1 MIITRKLGF
10 LCPVSRAFRASDHGY
25 FCFLVVIL
33 VLMFGCSVVFGAPPQ
48 KPQPQRNNQE
58 EAVAPPG
65 TIGDSGYVV
74 PIPEIKMRSITGGP
88 PRKTP
93 PPELPAAPESSEPA
107 RREKQIEAPA
117 PEGPVAVPPAEKLT
131 PPKEPVTREKPA
143 ETAAPPKPQPPVEQ
157 QRDPVHIPESPQ
169 SAPAGPVESPS
180 TSPETTRLPFEP
192 SVRQPRESGPVKM
205 PREVPQT
212 EQRQEEKEL
221 DDEAP
226 PISTPQAPEEIMTAP
241 APKKEV
247 LKKRTEPI
255 QVPALMENRPAKNPL
270 TTIPIERMRVK
281 ESDTESVISLDSRKE
296 PETLPDPEPAS
307 TEPAHPEPP
316 TTKPIEQLPVKQPE
330 PSPIKQ
336 TEPPK
341 ETVPPSPAVQPEEQ
355 KEIVPTETLPQP
367 EEPAPAVG
375 KEEPI
380 RSPLD
385 SDAGN
390 GREVREYLKKTA
402 PILEEVSILMTRA
415 PSLSLADYDPSDPG
429 APLIPQE
436 LLLKMDSMK
445 RELQI
450 LDSKTFAIIPPP
462 QYTKFH
468 GLIREAITRTHQACD
483 AVYAYLKE
491 SNPENLQKI
500 RDSLGKARELIQ
512 RTRTPEN

>member
-1 MIITRKLGF
+1 M
-10 LCPVSRAFRASDHGY
+10 
-25 FCFLVVIL
+25 IL
-33 VLMFGCSVVFGAPPQ
+33 VLVFGCSVTFGAPPQ

-58 EAVAPPG
+58 EVAAPPG

-74 PIPEIKMRSITGGP
+74 PIPEIKMRSIIGGP

-93 PPELPAAPESSEPA
+93 PPERPAAPESSEPA
-107 RREKQIEAPA
+107 RPEKQIDSPVS
-117 PEGPVAVPPAEKLT
+117 EGPVAVPPAEKLT
-131 PPKEPVTREKPA
+131 PPPVTREKPA
-143 ETAAPPKPQPPVEQ
+143 EATAAPKPQPPVER
-157 QRDPVHIPESPQ
+157 QREPVHIPESPQ
-169 SAPAGPVESPS
+169 SAPAEPVESPS
-180 TSPETTRLPFEP
+180 TSPESTRLPFEP
-192 SVRQPRESGPVKM
+192 SVRQPRESGPVRM
-205 PREVPQT
+205 PREVPHT

-221 DDEAP
+221 DDEEAP

-241 APKKEV
+241 APKKEI
-247 LKKRTEPI
+247 LKKRTEPLH
-255 QVPALMENRPAKNPL
+255 VPALMENRPAKNPL

-281 ESDTESVISLDSRKE
+281 EGDSESAISLDSRKE

-316 TTKPIEQLPVKQPE
+316 PIKQMEQLPAKQPEPSPVKQPE
-330 PSPIKQ
+330 P
-336 TEPPK
+336 PK
-341 ETVPPSPAVQPEEQ
+341 ESVPPSPAVQPEEQ
-355 KEIVPTETLPQP
+355 KETAPRETLPQP
-367 EEPAPAVG
+367 EEPVPAVVG

-402 PILEEVSILMTRA
+402 PILEEVSLLMTRA

-429 APLIPQE
+429 VPLIPQE

-462 QYTKFH
+462 QYSKFH

-483 AVYAYLKE
+483 AIYAYLKD
-491 SNPENLQKI
+491 SNPEDLQKI
-500 RDSLGKARELIQ
+500 EDSLGKARELIR
-512 RTRTPEN
+512 RTRTPES